1 MIMTIKRYSSP
12 GLLRK
17 LGIAE
22 IVWEIYKINSFPAD
36 LCRVTC
42 SSLYSSI
49 AEMILVHFYFI
60 KFFLYKAESY
70 KFKNRYL
77 IIQ

>member
-60 KFFLYKAESY
+60 KSFFIKQKAISL
-70 KFKNRYL
+70 KML
-77 IIQ
+77 L